1 MTAAARTVQNAGPMS
16 SEHNIP
22 TQVLHLIRQ
31 EGLAVG
37 SHLGAQWL
45 ADRLKVSRTPIN
57 EALALLHDKGVLRRE
72 KNRGYFLAK
81 AVDATNPSV
90 RKRLGLAQADAASRA
105 YFAIADDLLKGDLPP
120 EVSEVSL
127 KARYE
132 LTSTQLQSVLH
143 RIAQEGWAHKKPGY
157 GWTFSAMLTTPD
169 SLLQSY
175 RLRMALE
182 PAALLEPGYR
192 LDAKVIAQC
201 RAAEHH
207 LLDGG
212 IETDTPDQLHE
223 RGVRFHESLVEASRN
238 PFFIDTIRRVNRVRR
253 LISYRSMQDRQRYT
267 EHCKQHLH
275 LIDLLEAGRNAEA
288 ADAMRAHLS
297 RTLKN
302 HQKISRLL
310 KP

>member
-1 MTAAARTVQNAGPMS
+1 MQAVQNARFMGS
-16 SEHNIP
+16 DKNIP
-22 TQVLHLIRQ
+22 TQVLDLIRQ

-37 SHLGAQWL
+37 AHLPAQWL

-57 EALALLHDKGVLRRE
+57 DALSLLYDKGILQRE
-72 KNRGYFLAK
+72 KNRGYFLAR
-81 AVDATNPSV
+81 AVDAADPAV
-90 RKRLGLAQADAASRA
+90 RQKLGLAQPDAITRA
-105 YFAIADDLLKGDLPP
+105 YFAMADDLLKGELP
-120 EVSEVSL
+120 ETVSEVLL
-127 KARYE
+127 KSRYE
-132 LTSTQLQSVLH
+132 LTSAQLQAVLH

-157 GWTFSAMLTTPD
+157 GWEFSAMLTTPD

-192 LDAKVIAQC
+192 LLPKVIGQC

-223 RGVRFHESLVEASRN
+223 RGVRFHESLVEASGN

-253 LISYRSMQDRQRYT
+253 LISYRSMQDRQRYK
-267 EHCKQHLH
+267 EHCHQHLQLLD
-275 LIDLLEAGRNAEA
+275 LIEAGRNREA
-288 ADAMRAHLS
+288 ADTMREHLA
-297 RTLKN
+297 RTLEN
-302 HQKISRLL
+302 HQKIRKLL